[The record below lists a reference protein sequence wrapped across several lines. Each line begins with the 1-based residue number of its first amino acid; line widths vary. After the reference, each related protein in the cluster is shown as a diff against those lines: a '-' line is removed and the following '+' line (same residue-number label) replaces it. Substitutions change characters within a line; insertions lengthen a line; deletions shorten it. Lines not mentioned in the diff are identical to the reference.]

1 MITIKK
7 IFKRH
12 SANADLVKEI
22 YRDIHELQQEL
33 IHDFQFDE
41 EYDNDRNVIKSTMT
55 NDDKYQIEKL
65 EKSIADKVKI
75 IELIGR

>member
-22 YRDIHELQQEL
+22 YRDIYESQQEL
-33 IHDFQFDE
+33 IYNFQFDE
-41 EYDNDRNVIKSTMT
+41 EYDNDGNLIKSTMT
-55 NDDKYQIEKL
+55 NDDKYQIDKL
-65 EKSIADKVKI
+65 EKCIADKIKI
-75 IELIGR
+75 IELIVR